1 MSIVRAFVLVFI
13 GAALAVAQQSQPPSA
28 PQRVVVRAARM
39 LDVRSGQMVA
49 NPVIIIEG
57 ERIVSVGGQAPQGAQ
72 VIDLGNATLLPGL
85 MDTHTHLTFDP
96 QSLGYSGLGIS
107 TPREALIG
115 AKNARLTLEA
125 GFTFARNVGAGGF
138 SDVALHEAI
147 EAGDVPGPR
156 LLVSGPSMG
165 ITGGHC
171 DDNLLPYEY
180 HSTSPG
186 VADGPAGVQR
196 KVRELIKYGASVIK
210 VCATGGVLSRGT
222 DPRTSQVTREELQ
235 MLVSEAHRL
244 GRTVAAHAHGGE
256 GIVWASEA
264 GVDSIEHGSYLD
276 DAGIAA
282 MKKNGTYLVPTLYLA
297 DWFLENAAR
306 IGAPEWGV
314 RKGREV
320 LPIARRN
327 FQNAVKQ
334 GVKIAFGTDSAV
346 YPHGLNGREF
356 AVYVKLGMTPLAAI
370 QSATL
375 NSADLIKMS
384 DQLGSIEAK
393 KFADIIAVDA
403 NPLEDIST
411 LERVKF
417 VMKGGRVYKNEYAR

>member
-1 MSIVRAFVLVFI
+1 MGYLARTLALILSLAAVLS
-13 GAALAVAQQSQPPSA
+13 AQQSQPA
-28 PQRVVVRAARM
+28 PKRTIVRAARM

-49 NPVIIIEG
+49 NPVIVIEG
-57 ERIVSVGGQAPQGAQ
+57 DRIVSVGGQPPQGAE

-85 MDTHTHLTFDP
+85 MDMHTHLTFEP
-96 QSLGYSGLGIS
+96 QHLGYSGLGIS
-107 TPREALIG
+107 GEREALYG
-115 AKNARLTLEA
+115 AKNARLTLLS
-125 GFTFARNVGAGGF
+125 GFTVARNVGAGSF
-138 SDVALHEAI
+138 SDVALRDAI
-147 EAGDVPGPR
+147 DAGDVPGPR

-171 DDNLLPYEY
+171 DDNLLPYDY

-186 VADGPAGVQR
+186 IADGPAGVQK

-222 DPRTSQVTREELQ
+222 DPRTSQVTSEELR

-256 GIVWASEA
+256 GIIWASEA

-320 LPIARRN
+320 LPIARKN
-327 FQNAVKQ
+327 FQTAVKQ

-370 QSATL
+370 QSATIHAADL
-375 NSADLIKMS
+375 MKWSDRVGTIEPNKFADLI
-384 DQLGSIEAK
+384 
-393 KFADIIAVDA
+393 AVDGD
-403 NPLEDIST
+403 PLQDVTT

-417 VMKGGRVYKNEYAR
+417 VMKGGQVYKNEYGR